1 MCYNV
6 SYMEKRAAR
15 VAQHYDATFEA
26 EIDFNEKFVA
36 SGFTHPYLFVI
47 TSEEPKYIKP
57 YRWGLIPNWCKD
69 EQQATEISLQTLN
82 AKAETVFEKPSFRH
96 SIYSKRCIVIVNGF
110 YEWRT
115 GGKNKYPYYIHLKE
129 QEFFSLGGIYENW
142 INKNTGEVL
151 NTFSIL
157 TVPANP
163 LMQKIHNT
171 KKRMPLIIP
180 IEKEKEWIKSDL
192 DKTRIQ
198 QLLLPFDEN
207 KMEAYT
213 ISKRITDRTRDNNV
227 PEVLQP
233 FEYPELAL
241 LD

>member
-6 SYMEKRAAR
+6 SYMEKRAER
-15 VAQHYDATFEA
+15 VAKHYDATFQSEM
-26 EIDFNEKFVA
+26 DFKEQYAV
-36 SGFTHPYLFVI
+36 SGFTHPDLLVI
-47 TSEEPKYIKP
+47 TSEEPQFIQP
-57 YRWGLIPNWCKD
+57 YRWGLIPLWCKD
-69 EQQATEISLQTLN
+69 EQQAAQISAQTLN
-82 AKAETVFEKPSFRH
+82 AKAETVFEKPSFRN
-96 SIYSKRCIVIVNGF
+96 SINSKRCIVIVNGF

-115 GGKNKYPYYIHLKE
+115 EGKKKYPYYIHLKE

-142 INKNTGEVL
+142 LNKNTGEAV
-151 NTFSIL
+151 NSFSII
-157 TVPANP
+157 TVEANL

-180 IEKEKEWIKSDL
+180 VEKEKEWIKNGL
-192 DKTRIQ
+192 AKNEIQ

-213 ISKRITDRTRDNNV
+213 ISKLITDRNRNSNV
-227 PEVLQP
+227 PEVLQR